1 VETDLTKDALA
12 DPEYAKRMKARIPMG
27 RWALPEDIIGPTIF
41 FASDAANFVTG
52 QVLYI
57 DGGVTT
63 W

>member
-1 VETDLTKDALA
+1 LA
-12 DPEYAKRMKARIPMG
+12 DPEYAARMKARIPMG
-27 RWALPEDIIGPTIF
+27 KWAMPEDIVGATIF
-41 FASDAANFVTG
+41 FAAPASSFITG

>member
-1 VETDLTKDALA
+1 
-12 DPEYAKRMKARIPMG
+12 M
-27 RWALPEDIIGPTIF
+27 PEDIVGATIF
-41 FASDAANFVTG
+41 FASKASDFVTG